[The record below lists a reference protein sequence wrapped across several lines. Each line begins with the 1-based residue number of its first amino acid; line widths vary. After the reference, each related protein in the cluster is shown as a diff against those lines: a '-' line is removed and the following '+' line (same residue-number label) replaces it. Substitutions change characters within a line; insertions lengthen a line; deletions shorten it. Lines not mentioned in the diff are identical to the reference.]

1 MEKFYFIGKTQ
12 RGIFVIIFPWE
23 NPTIMYFTMLPF
35 NFYYLTSVA
44 VGSIIFFSLANLCP
58 VILRNS
64 VNTTKEWNCS
74 GLYWNL
80 PLSTILAMIISMQLK
95 RKLTKY
101 LQLGET
107 KLLEFTS
114 WSALSSFLLKEGRYF
129 SFSLIFF
136 SLADLLH
143 KSPIPQSPR
152 LP

>member
-64 VNTTKEWNCS
+64 VNTTKE
-74 GLYWNL
+74 
-80 PLSTILAMIISMQLK
+80 
-95 RKLTKY
+95 
-101 LQLGET
+101 
-107 KLLEFTS
+107 
-114 WSALSSFLLKEGRYF
+114 
-129 SFSLIFF
+129 
-136 SLADLLH
+136 
-143 KSPIPQSPR
+143 
-152 LP
+152 